1 MSLNIH
7 RGYLL
12 LVLAALGGSVQAQSQ
27 RSGGGGEA
35 QKILQQ
41 YQQLAS
47 EKTALQ
53 AQVTQMKQQLD
64 AANSELA
71 ALKKERDALK
81 ARSGAA
87 GAAAAQLAAFKES
100 SEKAAELNK
109 QRMNELIARFRETA
123 TNLKEIETDRSKL
136 QDELRVRNEA
146 YDRCAADNLG
156 LFEINND
163 LLNRYEH
170 VGLFTK
176 VSAGEPF
183 TRITRTRID
192 NLVDETRARALELR
206 AKARAAAATPT
217 TPARQ

>member
-1 MSLNIH
+1 MNVNIH
-7 RGYLL
+7 RAYLL
-12 LVLAALGGSVQAQSQ
+12 LVLAALSGSLQAQSQ

-41 YQQLAS
+41 YQQLAG

-109 QRMNELIARFRETA
+109 QRMNELITRFRETA
-123 TNLKEIETDRSKL
+123 TNLKEIEIDRSKL

-206 AKARAAAATPT
+206 ARARAAAATPAT
-217 TPARQ
+217 Q

>member
-1 MSLNIH
+1 MSMTPY
-7 RGYLL
+7 RAC
-12 LVLAALGGSVQAQSQ
+12 LVLSLALACGSLQAQTQ
-27 RSGGGGEA
+27 RSGAGSEA

-41 YQQLAS
+41 YQQLAG

-53 AQVTQMKQQLD
+53 AQVTQMKAQLD
-64 AANSELA
+64 AAKAELLTA
-71 ALKKERDALK
+71 QKERDALK

-87 GAAAAQLAAFKES
+87 GAAAAQLAALKES
-100 SEKAAELNK
+100 TDKAAEKNK
-109 QRMNELIARFRETA
+109 QRMTEFEAHFRETL
-123 TNLKEIETDRSKL
+123 TNLQRIEADRSKV

-156 LFEINND
+156 LFEINAD

-176 VSAGEPF
+176 VSVGEPF
-183 TRITRTRID
+183 TRITRTRMD

-206 AKARAAAATPT
+206 AKARDSAP
-217 TPARQ
+217 PR

>member
-41 YQQLAS
+41 YQQLAG

-109 QRMNELIARFRETA
+109 QRMNELITRFRETA